1 MDAPASESNLKLRTL
16 LLNAAFEIL
25 EEEETPFELRKVAER
40 AGKSRTAP
48 YLVFGKGKEGGL
60 RALKLA
66 VAAEGRPSYA
76 TI

>member
-25 EEEETPFELRKVAER
+25 EEEETPFELRKIAER

-48 YLVFGKGKEGGL
+48 YLVFG
-60 RALKLA
+60 
-66 VAAEGRPSYA
+66 
-76 TI
+76 